1 MYKTE
6 EVKWYYKAYLENQ
19 LQLFAFSSPGSS
31 SVQTN
36 YFELLT
42 VSFVI

>member
-1 MYKTE
+1 MYKIE
-6 EVKWYYKAYLENQ
+6 EVKWYYKAYLEKQ
-19 LQLFAFSSPGSS
+19 LQLFAFSSPGSG